1 MCDATASP
9 LTRVIESATCRGDI
23 PGSIMGIHRG
33 VYWPRMMLEDCHYG
47 CPNAETALAPLRALL
62 YRIVLPRTSSFVK
75 EYGRSPAQE
84 FQWIKVR
91 SVRPFTGMPRGAT
104 QYVASMSSFR
114 QIPRFMCMF
123 SVSNVRS
130 TFRVSNHTY
139 FVNKGIYFYVSYF
152 N

>member
-1 MCDATASP
+1 
-9 LTRVIESATCRGDI
+9 
-23 PGSIMGIHRG
+23 
-33 VYWPRMMLEDCHYG
+33 MLEDCHYD
-47 CPNAETALAPLRALL
+47 CPNAETALEPLRALL

-104 QYVASMSSFR
+104 QYVASKSSFR
-114 QIPRFMCMF
+114 QIPRFMDMF
-123 SVSNVRS
+123 SVSNACS
-130 TFRVSNHTY
+130 SFRVSNHTY
-139 FVNKGIYFYVSYF
+139 FVNKGIYLYISYL